1 MSVPKKRIPLAV
13 NRNRI
18 KRLIR
23 EAWRLN
29 KYQLYQAF
37 PEDKR
42 LHLFFIFTGIPNP
55 DFQQIEQSI
64 QKAIDTLQQLLNLK
78 KDA

>member
-29 KYQLYQAF
+29 KYQLYQVL
-37 PEDKR
+37 PEDKQ